1 MDRGRI
7 ERSVEPSLAG
17 DAQSRASNALSC
29 YVTDAELFY
38 RNVTPGSVL
47 LAKDAQSN
55 VLACESGKD
64 DDLRSSERPISGKD
78 DDLRSNSTKSPSK
91 NNDTGTNRGSSS
103 GKDGDL
109 DSNAVA
115 SPGKDD

>member
-1 MDRGRI
+1 MNRGRI
-7 ERSVEPSLAG
+7 EKSVEPSLAG
-17 DAQSRASNALSC
+17 DAQDRASNALSC
-29 YVTDAELFY
+29 YVTDAELFH
-38 RNVTPGSVL
+38 RSVTPDRVL
-47 LAKDAQSN
+47 LTKDAQSN

-78 DDLRSNSTKSPSK
+78 DDLRSNSKSPSK

-109 DSNAVA
+109 DSNAVV